1 MNKSSKNAMRFFSVV
16 GMIEGI
22 SFILLLAIA
31 MPLKYAFDIPAA
43 VTIVGGAH
51 GFLFVLYIIAI
62 AIAAIL
68 NRWSIK
74 MVLAALVAS
83 IIPFGP
89 FIIDRRIRR
98 NLAVA

>member
-43 VTIVGGAH
+43 VTIVGEH
-51 GFLFVLYIIAI
+51 TDFCLF
-62 AIAAIL
+62 
-68 NRWSIK
+68 ST
-74 MVLAALVAS
+74 S
-83 IIPFGP
+83 SP
-89 FIIDRRIRR
+89 
-98 NLAVA
+98 

>member
-1 MNKSSKNAMRFFSVV
+1 MRFFSTV

-22 SFILLLAIA
+22 SFLLLLAIA
-31 MPLKYAFDIPAA
+31 MPLKYAFDIPVA

-62 AIAAIL
+62 MIAAYL
-68 NRWSIK
+68 NRWSFK
-74 MVLAALVAS
+74 MILAAFVAS

-89 FIIDRRIRR
+89 FIIDRRIRKG
-98 NLAVA
+98 LAVA